1 MSPFIILNLENWL
14 VRMHGFRD
22 WNKEPA
28 SYTDIFCWS
37 SRVSL
42 WRDLSAA
49 LWAFVLHENIW
60 FCSGP
65 NSHFRREPSLS
76 IPRGPGHARETETC
90 PCGYCVWKA
99 SSYFC
104 CCRMQ
109 TRLSLLLAIALLI
122 LVSCTKTTTS
132 YPKLVSNSI
141 LLPLHAEDSY
151 SCYCY

>member
-1 MSPFIILNLENWL
+1 MSPFIILNLVNWL
-14 VRMHGFRD
+14 VRMLGFRD
-22 WNKEPA
+22 SNKEPA

-76 IPRGPGHARETETC
+76 IPRGPGTRKTRKHAPMWVLRME
-90 PCGYCVWKA
+90 GIL
-99 SSYFC
+99 SYFC

-141 LLPLHAEDSY
+141 LLPGKLAPPP
-151 SCYCY
+151 CGR